1 MEENKK
7 KKSGV
12 KRKEDANKKL
22 ESKTDKDKIKQ
33 DKIEKTAAEKQAKAE
48 KLKQYKESKASKKEK
63 SLKIFTEASA
73 EDDLTRR
80 EKMNDIVKELAQQF
94 CKTEDE
100 IFDAYDR
107 LWG

>member
-7 KKSGV
+7 KKGS
-12 KRKEDANKKL
+12 KDAKKL
-22 ESKTDKDKIKQ
+22 EAKTDKDKTKQ
-33 DKIEKTAAEKQAKAE
+33 EKKATEKAVKAE
-48 KLKQYKESKASKKEK
+48 KLKKYKEGKASKKEE
-63 SLKIFTEASA
+63 SLKLFTEASA

-107 LWG
+107 LERYLF